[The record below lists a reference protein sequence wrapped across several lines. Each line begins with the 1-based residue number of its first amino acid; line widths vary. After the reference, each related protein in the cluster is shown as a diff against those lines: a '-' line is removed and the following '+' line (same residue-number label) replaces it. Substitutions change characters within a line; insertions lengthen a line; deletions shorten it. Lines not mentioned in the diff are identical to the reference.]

1 MGQQWAYHINEST
14 TKATNLKLSLKV
26 NKKNYVNKDVSSIK
40 ELKDFLIATLSG
52 NQEAVSIVKNY
63 DFTKSVSLPKAQQAR
78 VLDGYFWN
86 LIAILRYL

>member
-1 MGQQWAYHINEST
+1 MRFYMPHRNTLINT
-14 TKATNLKLSLKV
+14 VHN
-26 NKKNYVNKDVSSIK
+26 NNKDVSSIK
-40 ELKDFLIATLSG
+40 ELKDFIIATLSG
-52 NQEAVSIVKNY
+52 NQEAVSIVKKY

>member
-1 MGQQWAYHINEST
+1 M
-14 TKATNLKLSLKV
+14 KLSLKV

-40 ELKDFLIATLSG
+40 ELKDFLIAALSG
-52 NQEAVSIVKNY
+52 NQEAVSIVKKY
-63 DFTKSVSLPKAQQAR
+63 DFTKSVSLPKAQQTK